1 MPPNKITITKITNH
15 LKKNL
20 SFPKLSCTGVRYM
33 MKKIMDYSYKRA
45 SSIDKRALS
54 LEKIRLFAEIYYLQD
69 YLEDKG
75 YYLIWIDEFH
85 ADLSKTN
92 DYNWSQKVVKA
103 VLLKIP
109 KTNCLNYTIAVD
121 NEEILII

>member
-1 MPPNKITITKITNH
+1 
-15 LKKNL
+15 
-20 SFPKLSCTGVRYM
+20 M

-75 YYLIWIDEFH
+75 Y
-85 ADLSKTN
+85 T
-92 DYNWSQKVVKA
+92 
-103 VLLKIP
+103 
-109 KTNCLNYTIAVD
+109 
-121 NEEILII
+121 

>member
-1 MPPNKITITKITNH
+1 
-15 LKKNL
+15 
-20 SFPKLSCTGVRYM
+20 

-69 YLEDKG
+69 YLVDKG

-92 DYNWSQKVVKA
+92 GYN
-103 VLLKIP
+103 
-109 KTNCLNYTIAVD
+109 
-121 NEEILII
+121 